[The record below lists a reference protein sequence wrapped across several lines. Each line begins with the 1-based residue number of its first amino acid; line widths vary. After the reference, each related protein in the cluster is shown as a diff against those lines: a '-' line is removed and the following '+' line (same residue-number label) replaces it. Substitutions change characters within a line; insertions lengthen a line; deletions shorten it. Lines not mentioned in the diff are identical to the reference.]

1 MHHDSLTLPLVF
13 LLAAVIAVP
22 LFKRFGFG
30 AVLAYLA
37 AGVLLGPA
45 GVRVIN
51 DPDRILAASEI
62 GVVMMLFIIGLELS
76 LSRLKVMKRPI
87 FVSGGLQFALTAF
100 ALLIIA
106 ELFGLSDRTS
116 FVIGAALA
124 LSSTAVALQILAER
138 KEINLE
144 YGRLAFAILLLQD
157 LVAIPLLAAV
167 PLLGS
172 LKSEEGL
179 TFLDGLKAIGG
190 FFALIILGRIVLRH
204 VFRIVAR
211 TGIPEVFTGTALLCV
226 LGSAWIMTAVGLSAG
241 LGAFI
246 AGVLLAESEYRHE
259 LESQIEPFKGLLLGM
274 FFIAVGMSINMDVV
288 VTEPLRIAV
297 MLAILIAVKFSV
309 LYMVGRTS
317 HRLSH
322 FESLQLAA
330 MLAAGGEFAFV
341 ILNQAQVSRLIETS
355 LHDQLVAVV
364 TLSMAMT
371 PILVLLIARLRPKL
385 EQADDTPQQPYDEI
399 HNENPEVLIAGF
411 GRFGQIIGR
420 FLTAQKIPFV
430 AIDNSPDQVAF
441 MRRFGNKLF
450 YGDASRPDLL
460 RAAGGGHVKVFVIAL
475 DSNDEN
481 KRTVRMI
488 RRVYPEA
495 VVYARARDRQH
506 AWELMDMGAKPV
518 REMFFSSLH
527 MSERILRSLGVD
539 ESVASSR
546 VKKFASWDE
555 KLLNEQFLVYDNE
568 EMLRAAAGNA
578 RKQLESLFEADTDS
592 HLLDEAVDSENDGDA
607 TRAG

>member
-1 MHHDSLTLPLVF
+1 MHHDALTLPLVF

-37 AGVLLGPA
+37 AGILLGPA
-45 GVRVIN
+45 GLRVVN
-51 DPDRILAASEI
+51 DPDRIFAAAEI

-76 LSRLKVMKRPI
+76 VSRLKVMRRPI

-138 KEINLE
+138 KELNLE

-179 TFLDGLKAIGG
+179 TFFDGMKAIGG

-204 VFRIVAR
+204 VFRTVAR
-211 TGIPEVFTGTALLCV
+211 TRIPEVFTGAALLTV

-259 LESQIEPFKGLLLGM
+259 LESQIEPFKGLLLGL

-288 VTEPLRIAV
+288 VTEPGRILV
-297 MLAILIAVKFSV
+297 MLVILVSVKFGV
-309 LYMVGRTS
+309 LYMVGRLS
-317 HRLSH
+317 HRLSN

-341 ILNQAQVSRLIETS
+341 ILNQAQSSQLIAKS
-355 LHDQLVAVV
+355 LNDQLIAVV
-364 TLSMAMT
+364 TLSMALT
-371 PILVLLIARLRPKL
+371 PILVMLIARLRPRL
-385 EQADDTPQQPYDEI
+385 EPRDAEETIPFDTIP
-399 HNENPEVLIAGF
+399 NENPEVLIAGF

-420 FLTAQKIPFV
+420 FLSAQKIPFV
-430 AIDNSPDQVAF
+430 AIDSSPDQVAF

-460 RAAGGGHVKVFVIAL
+460 RAAGGEHVKVFVIAL
-475 DSNDEN
+475 NSDAEN

-495 VVYARARDRQH
+495 VIYARARDRQH

-518 REMFFSSLH
+518 REMFHSSLH
-527 MSERILRSLGVD
+527 MSKQILRALGVSKD
-539 ESVASSR
+539 IANER
-546 VKKFASWDE
+546 VQKFAQWDE

-568 EMLRAAAGNA
+568 ELLRAAAGNA
-578 RKQLESLFEADTDS
+578 RKQLESLFEADIDS
-592 HLLDEAVDSENDGDA
+592 RLLDDQIPPKPED
-607 TRAG
+607 